1 MDNNNPYQ
9 GQQGYQDQQGGQY
22 QQNYQNQQGGQ
33 YQQGYQDQQGYGQ
46 QGGQYQQGYAGQQS
60 DPYQQSYQGQQG
72 YQDQQGYQSQP
83 SMQYQQSYG
92 NQNYGNQNYGGPNN
106 GGSYNSGSNNTKNY
120 EENYGG
126 GLGIASIICGIFFP
140 LIGLIC
146 GLIGLSKS
154 KQNVTNGTPKL
165 LNTIGVV
172 ISSIMIV
179 ASIIATV
186 FLVKSFKT
194 IVDSASGLTSP
205 GVTEAA
211 SEETTEDFFDIT
223 TEEDITEATT
233 EDSFFDETE
242 EVTEEETTEEVTEE
256 KTEAK
261 TEAVATPDGLSS
273 DLYSKQYSVD
283 GTVYTLPF
291 DYAKIKNDYTF
302 DIADYGHEEGYVLNP
317 NDKVLCTVYLKNSNF
332 DDSFQFCVGF
342 KNTGSEAK
350 DIYETSIWA
359 VDTDI
364 KWCKSDNY
372 PSVVL
377 PGGITWGSTLEDVK
391 KAYGEPSSDP
401 YYSEDLKYW
410 EYTYESSD
418 GYNVRLTIYDEEG
431 LTGIYLSDYS
441 NQK

>member
-165 LNTIGVV
+165 LNTIGVA

-194 IVDSASGLTSP
+194 IVDSTSGLTSH

-211 SEETTEDFFDIT
+211 SEETTEDVKNIRIKCSIGGDDIKG
-223 TEEDITEATT
+223 ESSVVFRAPY
-233 EDSFFDETE
+233 
-242 EVTEEETTEEVTEE
+242 
-256 KTEAK
+256 
-261 TEAVATPDGLSS
+261 AV
-273 DLYSKQYSVD
+273 
-283 GTVYTLPF
+283 TLPEQR
-291 DYAKIKNDYTF
+291 K
-302 DIADYGHEEGYVLNP
+302 
-317 NDKVLCTVYLKNSNF
+317 
-332 DDSFQFCVGF
+332 
-342 KNTGSEAK
+342 
-350 DIYETSIWA
+350 A
-359 VDTDI
+359 V
-364 KWCKSDNY
+364 
-372 PSVVL
+372 V
-377 PGGITWGSTLEDVK
+377 
-391 KAYGEPSSDP
+391 AYFE
-401 YYSEDLKYW
+401 K
-410 EYTYESSD
+410 
-418 GYNVRLTIYDEEG
+418 
-431 LTGIYLSDYS
+431 
-441 NQK
+441 